1 MPIYRLSNL
10 AVFLVCSVLIG
21 IAYYMQYVLYLTPC
35 PLCMVQRIAVMLIGL
50 WCFIA
55 FVHNPSRRGRM
66 VYPIVLMVLSLLGI
80 VFAGRHV
87 WLQHL
92 PSDRIPECF
101 PGLEFILANHPFTQA
116 LKIISEERENVPKLN
131 GLCLNQHTGLDADY
145 VYRNCSCSRRSNDQI
160 KTICLNPC
168 GK

>member
-10 AVFLVCSVLIG
+10 AVLLVCSVLIA
-21 IAYYMQYVLYLTPC
+21 IAYYMQYVLYLAPC

-50 WCFIA
+50 WCLIA
-55 FVHNPSRRGRM
+55 FVHNPARRGRM
-66 VYPIVLMVLSLLGI
+66 VYPIVLMILSLLGI

-116 LKIISEERENVPKLN
+116 LKIIFGGTGECAETQWTLLGISIPGWTLIAFIAISAVAVVQMTKLK
-131 GLCLNQHTGLDADY
+131 
-145 VYRNCSCSRRSNDQI
+145 RSA
-160 KTICLNPC
+160 
-168 GK
+168 